1 MMVYDKACD
10 VDCDYDTY
18 DNDDDTGGDD
28 YSDDDDQI
36 DDDDNDYNG
45 ACDDDDMYGNNHSLD
60 TFYSRHARIIP
71 TSHVTIVNKLQ
82 QLPF

>member
-1 MMVYDKACD
+1 MFY
-10 VDCDYDTY
+10 DYDIE
-18 DNDDDTGGDD
+18 
-28 YSDDDDQI
+28 DDDQNDDVV

-45 ACDDDDMYGNNHSLD
+45 ACDDYNDMYGNNHSLV